1 MFENFIDEKIKSEK
15 EKIAGLD
22 IMNAGDIKK
31 TALLPFVKKFI
42 VRQAPPDFTLADV
55 NFLLEKAVKLNFNYT
70 IRPKWTLLKYLFSN
84 YDSQRNNNVLD
95 KMEVFLYYRF
105 YTDLIAKFIDENPHI
120 FITRKQVD
128 ELITET
134 NTVLYEKLVDKINGV
149 KVKNFFI
156 QVFRLKYDNDAS
168 INLDSTVPFVF
179 IRIFLEDKGY
189 HQILAR
195 LKSKAAYE
203 DETDISL
210 KDLIKFLTGKNAEPE
225 TPVKEEKIP
234 PVEEPRLKDEAKVIE
249 DTPEFP
255 AAKTE
260 TPLQNEPVEVKLDD
274 PAQEKI
280 IIDVESHE
288 TAEPEKVEE
297 IYSKDLLEAGK
308 IQFQKEEEESKLP
321 SFKAYEPLD
330 DTISIRRLFT
340 KDEMKD
346 ICKEVYRGISHKMY
360 DSLDELERIDNW
372 NGAAEYLK
380 KIFLE
385 NDVDPYDKSVVLF
398 VDILNEYFVKKE
410 EEKA

>member
-15 EKIAGLD
+15 DKIAALD
-22 IMNAGDIKK
+22 IKNAGDIKK
-31 TALLPFVKKFI
+31 TNLLPFVKKFI
-42 VRQAPPDFTLADV
+42 VRQAPADFTLNDV

-84 YDSQRNNNVLD
+84 YDSQRINNVLD

-105 YTDLIAKFIDENPHI
+105 YTDLIAKFINENSHI
-120 FITRKQVD
+120 FITRKQVED
-128 ELITET
+128 LISET

-189 HQILAR
+189 HQVLAR

-203 DETDISL
+203 DETLISL
-210 KDLIKFLTGKNAEPE
+210 KDLIKILTGRATEGE
-225 TPVKEEKIP
+225 TEFKENT
-234 PVEEPRLKDEAKVIE
+234 KDEKAPILAGVQPQKDKKE
-249 DTPEFP
+249 DKPEVKP
-255 AAKTE
+255 EA
-260 TPLQNEPVEVKLDD
+260 EPVEVKLDE
-274 PAQEKI
+274 PSEEKI
-280 IIDVESHE
+280 IIDVEE
-288 TAEPEKVEE
+288 DNKAQEPETSEE
-297 IYSKDLLEAGK
+297 IYSKDLLDAGK
-308 IQFQKEEEESKLP
+308 IQVVKEEEDKLP
-321 SFKAYEPLD
+321 AFTPYEPVD

-340 KDEMKD
+340 KGELKD
-346 ICKEVYRGISHKMY
+346 ICKEVYKGVSHKMY
-360 DSLDELERIDNW
+360 DSFDELEKLDSW
-372 NGAAEYLK
+372 DSAAEYMK
-380 KIFLE
+380 KIFIE